1 MNETENNSNIAASL
15 IRMARQQPEAAAVI
29 MDRPGGRGRKV
40 TYRELDED
48 SDQLARGLKAIGIGK
63 GTRTALMLPPSP
75 DFFALVFA
83 IFKLGAILVAVDPGL
98 GVRGLKQCLKNA
110 EPAAFI
116 GIAKA
121 HLARILLR
129 WDAEGLRH
137 RIVTGAIGLPG
148 LVSLNE
154 IRRLGAGSSAPI
166 LEPAVADTHAAIL
179 FTSGSTGAPK
189 GVLYTHGNFSA
200 QIEAL
205 RREFGIC
212 PGEVD
217 LATFPL
223 FALFAP
229 ALGMTAVIPVMDF
242 TRPGGV
248 NPESILKPIER
259 YGITNMFGSPALLDR
274 VSRWADPRGIKFS
287 GVRRVLSAGA
297 PVHARIM
304 ERFRSLLAP
313 GVQVYSAYGATES
326 LPVSII
332 GSDAVQGETGNL
344 TAEGKGVCVGR
355 PVAGIEVRIIAL
367 TDVAIPV
374 WRDDLALAP
383 NIIGEIVVRG
393 PQVTQGYYNNAA
405 ATALSKIYTA
415 AGDWYHRM
423 GDVGYLDEQGR
434 LWFCGRK
441 GQRVETGEQTL
452 FTIPCEGVFNTH
464 PEVKRTALVG
474 VPAGAP
480 IRRPALCVE
489 LEASARG
496 RDLSAIRN
504 ELLTLGAKYSHTRS
518 IREILFHDR
527 FPVDIRHNAKIDRDR
542 LSRWAERK
550 LR

>member
-1 MNETENNSNIAASL
+1 MTAPEENSANIAASL
-15 IRMARQQPEAAAVI
+15 MRMARLQPEAAAVI
-29 MDRPGGRGRKV
+29 MDQSGGRGRKI

-48 SDQLARGLKAIGIGK
+48 SDRVARGLKAIGLGR
-63 GTRTALMLPPSP
+63 GTRTVLMLPPSP

-83 IFKLGAILVAVDPGL
+83 LFKLGAILVAVDPGL
-98 GVRGLKQCLKNA
+98 GVRSLKQCLKDA
-110 EPAAFI
+110 APAAFI
-116 GIAKA
+116 GIARA
-121 HLARILLR
+121 HLARILLG
-129 WDAEGLRH
+129 WNTEGLRH
-137 RIVTGAIGLPG
+137 RIITGAVGLPG
-148 LVSLNE
+148 LLNLNR
-154 IRRLGAGSSAPI
+154 IRTLGACSGTPI
-166 LEPAVADTHAAIL
+166 LEPAGPGTHAAIL

-200 QIEAL
+200 QIETL
-205 RREFGIC
+205 RREFGLR

-229 ALGMTAVIPVMDF
+229 ALGMTSVIPDMDF

-248 NPESILKPIER
+248 NPERIRAPIEH
-259 YGITNMFGSPALLDR
+259 YGISNMFGSPALLDR
-274 VSRWADPRGIKFS
+274 VGRWAGPS
-287 GVRRVLSAGA
+287 GVKLASVRRVLSAGA

-304 ERFRSLLAP
+304 ERFRALLAP
-313 GVQVYSAYGATES
+313 GVQVYSAYGATEA

-332 GSDAVQGETGNL
+332 GSDAVLGETGKL
-344 TAEGKGVCVGR
+344 TGEGKGVCVGR
-355 PVAGIEVRIIAL
+355 PVPCIEVRIIAL
-367 TDVAIPV
+367 TDAAIPL

-383 NIIGEIVVRG
+383 NIIGEIAVRG
-393 PQVTQGYYNNAA
+393 PQVTQGYYNQPA
-405 ATALSKIYTA
+405 ATALSKIYTT
-415 AGDWYHRM
+415 GDWYHRM
-423 GDVGYLDEQGR
+423 GDVGYLDDQGR

-452 FTIPCEGVFNTH
+452 FTIPCEGVFNAH

-474 VPAGAP
+474 VPAGAA

-489 LEASARG
+489 LDPTARG
-496 RDLSAIRN
+496 KDRSAIRD
-504 ELLTLGAKYSHTRS
+504 ELLTLGAKYSHTRT
-518 IREILFHDR
+518 IREVLFHDC